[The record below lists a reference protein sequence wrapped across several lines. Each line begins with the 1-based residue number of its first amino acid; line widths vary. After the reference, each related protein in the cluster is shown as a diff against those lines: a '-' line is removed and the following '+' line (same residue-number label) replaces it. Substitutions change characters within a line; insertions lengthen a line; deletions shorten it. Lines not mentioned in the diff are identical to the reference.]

1 MKTKIFGMLL
11 LAGAL
16 SLTACDEFLTE
27 TPKHSLTTD
36 NSVLNYSGAKN
47 AVNGIYGVYEKYG
60 SNLGGSLYSNLHCMA
75 GFWTYNNEMFNMGYK
90 QSSSSVEGYWTQLY
104 KIINACNA
112 AVNGINKLSDGAFP
126 SLAEKMHCWARH
138 DASVDIATLSF
149 CGSSAAGLT
158 RPTHPTAYSIATR
171 HPN

>member
-90 QSSSSVEGYWTQLY
+90 QSSSSVEGYWTQ
-104 KIINACNA
+104 
-112 AVNGINKLSDGAFP
+112 
-126 SLAEKMHCWARH
+126 
-138 DASVDIATLSF
+138 
-149 CGSSAAGLT
+149 
-158 RPTHPTAYSIATR
+158 
-171 HPN
+171 